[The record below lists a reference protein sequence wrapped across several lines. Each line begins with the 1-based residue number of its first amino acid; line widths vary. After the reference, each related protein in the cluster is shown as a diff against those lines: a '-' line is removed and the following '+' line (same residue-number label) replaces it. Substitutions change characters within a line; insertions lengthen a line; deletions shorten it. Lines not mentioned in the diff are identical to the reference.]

1 MFCFFIEEIFD
12 RLFFNNVWKIYNFKK
27 EKWYIFFIKKV
38 VYKEK
43 WMKVFKDERWR
54 VKEDVKIGKFFEVRV
69 EFWI

>member
-54 VKEDVKIGKFFEVRV
+54 VKEDVKIGKFFEVIV

>member
-54 VKEDVKIGKFFEVRV
+54 VKEDVKIGKFFEVIV
-69 EFWI
+69 EFWF